1 MPKPDDVNVNSK
13 EYKDEIK
20 AKTAGKLVIS
30 ESVKIMSVD

>member
-20 AKTAGKLVIS
+20 AKTLANGT
-30 ESVKIMSVD
+30 MF